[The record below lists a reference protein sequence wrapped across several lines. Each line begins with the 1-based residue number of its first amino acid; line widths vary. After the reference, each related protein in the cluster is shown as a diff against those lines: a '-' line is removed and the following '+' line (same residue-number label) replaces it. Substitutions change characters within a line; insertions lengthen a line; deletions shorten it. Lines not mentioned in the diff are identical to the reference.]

1 MGPRRPMVRIGRS
14 SLWYHV
20 GRLFQLFALAV
31 TVVAWGSLISCQR
44 AADSPS
50 PADADQPSST
60 ADQGPDI
67 AASIMEWSHIEKFL
81 QTSQP
86 GKIVVVDIWSTSCVP
101 CMREL
106 PHLFE
111 LKQKYPDKIA
121 AVSINIDYAGLDDE
135 TPDQAREKALEFLRK
150 CAGAEAGIHIVSSTE
165 DTKVYELAEIPS
177 IPAVLVYGPDGKL
190 VKKFGL
196 EGEEFSYEKTIT
208 PFVEELLKG
217 SPNQEEPKKER

>member
-1 MGPRRPMVRIGRS
+1 MGPTRRMGRY
-14 SLWYHV
+14 SLTYHV
-20 GRLFQLFALAV
+20 ELIFRFSALAAV
-31 TVVAWGSLISCQR
+31 VVASAWLLSCQR
-44 AADSPS
+44 AGDTSS
-50 PADADQPSST
+50 PADSGEPSAT
-60 ADQGPDI
+60 AERKPDI
-67 AASIMEWSHIEKFL
+67 AASIMEWPHIEQFL
-81 QTSQP
+81 QTSQS
-86 GKIVVVDIWSTSCVP
+86 GKIVVADIWSTSCVP

-111 LKQKYPDKIA
+111 LKRKYADKIV

-150 CAGAEAGIHIVSSTE
+150 CSGAEAGIHIVSSTE

-208 PFVEELLKG
+208 PFVEELLKS
-217 SPNQEEPKKER
+217 SPSRDRHPKKR

>member
-1 MGPRRPMVRIGRS
+1 MELRRPMGRIGRD

-20 GRLFQLFALAV
+20 ERIFQMFALAAV
-31 TVVAWGSLISCQR
+31 AVVSVSLFSCQR
-44 AADSPS
+44 AGDSPS
-50 PADADQPSST
+50 PADADQPSS
-60 ADQGPDI
+60 AVDPGPDI
-67 AASIMEWSHIEKFL
+67 AASIMEWSHVEKFL

-86 GKIVVVDIWSTSCVP
+86 GKIVVADIWSTSCVP

-111 LKQKYPDKIA
+111 LKQKYPGKIA

-150 CAGAEAGIHIVSSTE
+150 CPGAEVGIHIVSSTE

-177 IPAVLVYGPDGKL
+177 IPAVLVYGSNGKL

-217 SPNQEEPKKER
+217 SPSQEEP